1 LFFIPCNKNVDIK
14 FSAHDAFLELPSSGT
29 LKVGRLENLIILK
42 VLGASKPKGLNSI
55 VTYNL
60 FFKEKKIKKEER
72 LIFEPFPIPNY
83 FY

>member
-1 LFFIPCNKNVDIK
+1 
-14 FSAHDAFLELPSSGT
+14 
-29 LKVGRLENLIILK
+29 LENLIILK
-42 VLGASKPKGLNSI
+42 VLGASKPNSI

-72 LIFEPFPIPNY
+72 LIFEPFPIPNH